1 MGEYDKAESLY
12 LQALKIREKKLNDN
26 HSHLI
31 QNISDLACLYLLMQE
46 PEKAESFKKKLHQDK
61 LKNYKEIKFWMESK
75 SKNIRIA
82 RFSNNETFEE
92 NLRSKNLKNI
102 LKNLKMGRNDPCPCA
117 SSKKY
122 KKCCLIE

>member
-46 PEKAESFKKKLHQDK
+46 PE
-61 LKNYKEIKFWMESK
+61 
-75 SKNIRIA
+75 KNIRIA